1 MIHKINNSIDLVDI
15 WRHGWDMRET
25 SIMDNLNCK
34 MQAHARVC
42 KENKSEEKQ
51 VDVLISKIQALQI
64 LYLKVARN
72 YSYVASTTAINNA
85 AASQLPAIKLI
96 TR

>member
-1 MIHKINNSIDLVDI
+1 MLIPIIHRFLQNVKANY
-15 WRHGWDMRET
+15 
-25 SIMDNLNCK
+25 
-34 MQAHARVC
+34 
-42 KENKSEEKQ
+42 KEAIRW
-51 VDVLISKIQALQI
+51 V
-64 LYLKVARN
+64 KVAWN

>member
-1 MIHKINNSIDLVDI
+1 MDMNS
-15 WRHGWDMRET
+15 
-25 SIMDNLNCK
+25 
-34 MQAHARVC
+34 
-42 KENKSEEKQ
+42 SE
-51 VDVLISKIQALQI
+51 
-64 LYLKVARN
+64 LKVAQN

>member
-1 MIHKINNSIDLVDI
+1 MLLWAQQYYCLFHVSKNYFMANELQDGSKVVDFQK
-15 WRHGWDMRET
+15 RSSTKDG
-25 SIMDNLNCK
+25 LF
-34 MQAHARVC
+34 
-42 KENKSEEKQ
+42 
-51 VDVLISKIQALQI
+51 
-64 LYLKVARN
+64 KVARN

>member
-1 MIHKINNSIDLVDI
+1 MDTKSPSINFAIIFVAYSVKDTIV
-15 WRHGWDMRET
+15 
-25 SIMDNLNCK
+25 
-34 MQAHARVC
+34 V
-42 KENKSEEKQ
+42 
-51 VDVLISKIQALQI
+51 
-64 LYLKVARN
+64 KVAQN